1 MVLITMSIITMRS
14 ISPQNLR
21 PIVYALQIFDHN
33 FATLVAPP
41 TGGSARCLVRYKEHL
56 VP

>member
-1 MVLITMSIITMRS
+1 MVLITMLIITMRS
-14 ISPQNLR
+14 ISPQTLR